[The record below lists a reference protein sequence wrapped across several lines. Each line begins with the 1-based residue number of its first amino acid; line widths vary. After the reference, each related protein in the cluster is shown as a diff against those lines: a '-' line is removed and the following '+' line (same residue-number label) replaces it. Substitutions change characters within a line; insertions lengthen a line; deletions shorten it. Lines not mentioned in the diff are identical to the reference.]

1 MKVDVLCSSVNH
13 PVWPYLS
20 KWRERQL
27 QDHNITLIRDRTE
40 AAGGDILF
48 LVSCQQ
54 IIDAGVRARYRKTL
68 VLHASDLPLG
78 RGMSPHVWQ
87 ILEGRNEFA
96 VTLLEAEDEVDTGA
110 VWSQRWIS
118 LAGHELCDEINDL
131 LFIAELDLID
141 EVLARFESIT
151 PQPQDSRT
159 PTWYSRRNSNSSRID
174 PERSIAEQFNLLR
187 VCDPIR
193 YPAFFDHLGCRYI
206 VKLEKV
212 RCE

>member
-1 MKVDVLCSSVNH
+1 MKVDVLCSSANH

-40 AAGGDILF
+40 AVGGDILF

-110 VWSQRWIS
+110 IWSQRWIS

-131 LFIAELDLID
+131 LFTAELDLID
-141 EVLARFESIT
+141 EALARFESIT

-159 PTWYSRRNSNSSRID
+159 PTWYPRRNPDSSRID

-193 YPAFFDHLGCRYI
+193 YPAFFDYLGCRYI